1 MRVLLVV
8 AAAVVSALALSACEK
23 QPAAT
28 PAAPIVITVPGP
40 AGPQGPA
47 GAPAVNGAPGA
58 AGMPGAQGEKGKQGD
73 DGAIVVVPAPQ
84 R

>member
-23 QPAAT
+23 QPVAT
-28 PAAPIVITVPGP
+28 PAPPIVITVPGP

-47 GAPAVNGAPGA
+47 GAPAEKGATGEQGA
-58 AGMPGAQGEKGKQGD
+58 KGEQGE
-73 DGAIVVVPAPQ
+73 GAIVVVPAPATQ